1 MFNQFKTWLNLTALC
16 LILGLCGWVWY
27 QSQMISS
34 LKAKNQ
40 MQAQTIT
47 TQSQAIASLKAE
59 AKRNYQLTQDITTSE
74 SKIRE
79 QSDNVIRT
87 IQTQVKNVDAHNAP
101 APRNVIE
108 FLQQSD

>member
-1 MFNQFKTWLNLTALC
+1 MFNKFKTWLNLTALC

-40 MQAQTIT
+40 TQAQTIT
-47 TQSQAIASLKAE
+47 TQSQTIASLKAE
-59 AKRNYQLTQDITTSE
+59 AKRNYQLTQEVTQSE
-74 SKIRE
+74 SKIRD

-101 APRNVIE
+101 APHNVIE

>member
-1 MFNQFKTWLNLTALC
+1 MFNQFKTWLNIAALC

-47 TQSQAIASLKAE
+47 TQSQTIADLKAE

-87 IQTQVKNVDAHNAP
+87 IQTQVKNVDAHNAA